1 MLIKN
6 EILIS
11 EIGVSKLRL
20 KCDIMTTVQAG
31 PIEQAKKALTK
42 EHIETIFES
51 AKKEAIERL
60 IK

>member
-1 MLIKN
+1 MLIKK
-6 EILIS
+6 ELDLS
-11 EIGVSKLRL
+11 PIGGSKLKL
-20 KCDIMTTVQAG
+20 TCDIMTTVQAG

-60 IK
+60 LK